1 MTRIEFL
8 QQLRQ
13 ALENDL
19 SGSVVQ
25 ENVDYYN
32 QYISDE
38 VRKGKSEEEVLRML
52 GDPWIL
58 ARTVIDAQDGTDPQ
72 CMRPAEAHTRTLR
85 AEEVHSRRA
94 EGKRCT
100 DLDLIRGG
108 KNCWQS
114 WQ

>member
-58 ARTVIDAQDGTDPQ
+58 ARTVRCPGRDRQ
-72 CMRPAEAHTRTLR
+72 
-85 AEEVHSRRA
+85 VHS
-94 EGKRCT
+94 
-100 DLDLIRGG
+100 I
-108 KNCWQS
+108 
-114 WQ
+114 

>member
-1 MTRIEFL
+1 MTRMEFL

-25 ENVDYYN
+25 ENVDFYN

-38 VRKGKSEEEVLRML
+38 VRKGKSEEEVLQML

-58 ARTVIDAQDGTDPQ
+58 ARTVIDAVDGTDRDVYKRQ
-72 CMRPAEAHTRTLR
+72 TAGCVIFRTL
-85 AEEVHSRRA
+85 AV
-94 EGKRCT
+94 CV
-100 DLDLIRGG
+100 
-108 KNCWQS
+108 
-114 WQ
+114 